1 MSQDSEKYISYD
13 REVSNSIKSLFD
25 LTTRIDERVE
35 QLMAN
40 HAIYNKKLESCSDK
54 CNQKSESYNNKINE
68 LLTKVTIL
76 EKTTNHSDDIDDIDK
91 EINNLL
97 IKINSLELN
106 HLEIKKTLE
115 ANNAKVERRWGTI
128 VNFVLQLLWVVIAAY
143 LLYKLGIQAPN
154 VP

>member
-1 MSQDSEKYISYD
+1 MSQDNEKYISYD